1 MTFEYY
7 NLVTWNLA
15 VKALGAVKASV
26 YIYMVPVIMVVT
38 SVLILKEPAIRTEEQ
53 LSEHTEWEILQRTGG
68 LKDGFTV
75 TE

>member
-1 MTFEYY
+1 MPFEYY

-38 SVLILKEPAIRTEEQ
+38 SVLILKEPVTWVSVMGTILAVVGLF
-53 LSEHTEWEILQRTGG
+53 LSES
-68 LKDGFTV
+68 DGK
-75 TE
+75 ESDGSN